1 MARPAADAL
10 TRAPRVTHLDG
21 RARLM
26 AYAGVLVTLFLA
38 STNLTVVGT
47 ALPRI
52 IAELDGFSL
61 YAWAFTG
68 FTLASTVST
77 PIYGRLSDVW
87 GRKRVLVFGVVL
99 FSLASVA
106 AGFSRTMPEL
116 VALRVVQGLGGGA
129 LMSMAF
135 AVVADLF
142 PPRQR
147 SKYQGLSGIVWGV
160 SSVVGPVV
168 GGLIT
173 DLLGWRWVF
182 FVNVPVALVALVV
195 LRRYLPAGER
205 RPGAPI
211 DVVGAALLA
220 GGMLATMLALSWSG
234 DRAGGLAG
242 AGLEGRVVATLVLGA
257 AALAGFGLWQTRS
270 PAPVLPPALFRDRTV
285 ALANAAGFLLGVGL
299 FGATIYLPLYVQA
312 VAGLSAAASG
322 FALTP
327 LITGLI
333 LSGSLAG
340 IWSSRIGRYR
350 RFVIVGL
357 GVALVGFALGA
368 TMGPDTGVPFIVGSM
383 FVLGLGLGPTN
394 AMFLVAAQ
402 AAAPARL
409 LGTAT
414 SAHQF
419 FRQVG
424 GTLGVALFGALMA
437 QQAALTF
444 ERDVLPAVAH
454 LPPEIVATVAAPD
467 LLTDPA
473 LAQAAAAAV
482 QPHLGDE
489 GFAALV
495 GAWRAGLGRGISRV
509 FLVSGALATLAWFVT
524 WLLPPLALPDRLP
537 DEPPAEARAVTGG
550 LAS

>member
-1 MARPAADAL
+1 MDPPAAAAAEA
-10 TRAPRVTHLDG
+10 RATESPGLDD
-21 RARLM
+21 RARQL

-52 IAELDGFSL
+52 IAELDGFDL

-68 FTLASTVST
+68 FTLASTVTT
-77 PIYGRLSDVW
+77 PIYGRLSDAL
-87 GRKRVLVFGVVL
+87 GRKRVLMFGVVL

-106 AGFSRTMPEL
+106 AGFSRSMPEL
-116 VALRVVQGLGGGA
+116 VALRVVQGIGGGA

-135 AVVADLF
+135 AVIADVF

-147 SKYQGLSGIVWGV
+147 SKYQGLSGIVWGA
-160 SSVVGPVV
+160 SSVIGPVI

-173 DLLGWRWVF
+173 DTLGWRWVF
-182 FVNVPVALVALVV
+182 FINVPIALVALVV
-195 LRRYLPAGER
+195 LRRHLPAGER
-205 RPGAPI
+205 RPGAPV
-211 DVVGAALLA
+211 DALGALLLTV
-220 GGMLATMLALSWSG
+220 GMLATMLALSWSG
-234 DRAGGLAG
+234 EATGRAEPRVWTALLLG
-242 AGLEGRVVATLVLGA
+242 AATLVA
-257 AALAGFGLWQTRS
+257 FARWQARS
-270 PAPVLPPALFRDRTV
+270 PAPVLPPELMRDRTV

-327 LITGLI
+327 LITGMI
-333 LSGSLAG
+333 VSGSLAG

-350 RFVIVGL
+350 RFVVAGL
-357 GVALVGFALGA
+357 GVALVGYALGA
-368 TMGPDTGVPFIVGSM
+368 TMGPGTPVAAIVGFM
-383 FVLGLGLGPTN
+383 FVLGLGLGPSN

-402 AAAPARL
+402 AAAPPHL
-409 LGTAT
+409 LGTTT

-444 ERDVLPAVAH
+444 ARDIAPVVADLPPAV
-454 LPPEIVATVAAPD
+454 VATVASPD

-473 LAQAAAAAV
+473 LAAAAEAAV
-482 QPHLGDE
+482 APHVG
-489 GFAALV
+489 AAAYAGLV
-495 GAWRAGLGRGISRV
+495 EAWRAGLGRGISRV
-509 FLVSGALATLAWFVT
+509 FLVSGALATIAWLAT
-524 WLLPPLALPDRLP
+524 WLLPPLRLADRQPDAAMPEDAPAL
-537 DEPPAEARAVTGG
+537 AGG
-550 LAS
+550 LPS